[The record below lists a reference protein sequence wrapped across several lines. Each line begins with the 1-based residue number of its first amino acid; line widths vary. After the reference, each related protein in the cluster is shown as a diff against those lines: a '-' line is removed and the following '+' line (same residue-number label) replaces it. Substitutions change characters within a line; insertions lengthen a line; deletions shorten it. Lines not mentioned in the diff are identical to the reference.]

1 MQSLKKETVW
11 VRISS
16 TIVCGMGEILKE
28 VQVSK
33 ETVNIHRWL
42 IARWTARHV
51 GMYKGR
57 WIYDL

>member
-16 TIVCGMGEILKE
+16 TIVCGMGEILK

-57 WIYDL
+57 